1 MINLLIVAGGTG
13 GHIWP
18 SIAFGQWAERNAG
31 ARVTFVC
38 GNRPIE
44 REIYSWA
51 GVNPIILPLSGSP
64 LGKMKAFVSR
74 SADAVLSAVKAWEI
88 IKETDA
94 DLCLLFGGYISAPF
108 ILASRV
114 KGVKTVV
121 HEQNAIAGRVTRL
134 AWRTGIPVLSG
145 WNRCKPFPPGTFT
158 SVGIPVRKIEKLEAA
173 KGWKKLG
180 LSGLPFNPPR
190 VLVMGGSLGSAS
202 LKEIAIELSRRPE
215 FASWGFIIVGFP
227 STHEMLPQNVISL
240 PRVWDISALFSLA
253 SIAIVRGGAST
264 LAELLAYKLPA
275 IVVPWKEAVGNHQL
289 ENGRCFVEL
298 GGGKMWTERE
308 PIENLAAMLQE
319 VAEMTASEARCY
331 DVSETVCSK
340 MWERLMSFFSSKGE
354 DFVV

>member
-18 SIAFGQWAERNAG
+18 SIVFGQWAERNAG

-88 IKETDA
+88 IKDADA
-94 DLCLLFGGYISAPF
+94 DLCLLFGGYLSAPF

-114 KGVKTVV
+114 KGVKAVV

-145 WNRCKPFPPGTFT
+145 WNRCKPFPPGIFT

-173 KGWKKLG
+173 KGWKRLG
-180 LSGLPFNPPR
+180 LSGSPFSPPR

-202 LKEIAIELSRRPE
+202 LKETAIELSRRPE

-275 IVVPWKEAVGNHQL
+275 IVVPWKEAIGNHQL
-289 ENGRCFVEL
+289 ENGRCFIEL
-298 GGGKMWTERE
+298 GGGKMWTECE
-308 PIENLAAMLQE
+308 PIDSLAAMLRE
-319 VAEMTASEARCY
+319 LAEITVPGVRRYDISEA
-331 DVSETVCSK
+331 VCSK

-354 DFVV
+354 GLVV